1 MGFAS
6 MDFRF
11 ASGLMG
17 LVQVLCIVG
26 LFHSEYGT
34 FNLAA
39 YEIYLGV
46 ALMMLIGF
54 GYLMTFLKQ
63 YGLGAV
69 GFTFIITC
77 LTVQIN
83 VLLAACIPNYRT
95 PVIDASSLMDG
106 NFAAATVLISY
117 GCIIGKASP
126 SQLVAM
132 SILESVVFQVNRNIL
147 CVNAFNVEDA
157 GGTIVIHLFGAY
169 FGLAIAWILGA
180 PNDPSGAESSSM
192 TSDVTSLIG
201 TLVLWVYWPS
211 FNTGGYAVASSVD
224 AGRAV
229 ANTVAGL
236 LASCTIT
243 FIASGMIAG
252 RLQPVDIQ
260 NATLA
265 GGVAVGVIARMNI
278 GLGWASIIGGVGG
291 AIATL
296 GFNYVQPFL
305 QSKIGLH
312 DSCGVNN
319 LHGMPALFGGLSSII
334 LVEMKR
340 DPGLVNAKGEA
351 GGYQAAALFATL
363 GVSIVSG
370 LLTGVALKYMRL
382 AIKIVAEHHEGSFT
396 GATSQE
402 RSVRR
407 RSIHFADGQ
416 YWKTDDI
423 GLGDGPQSRRPSS
436 AEIVSSAEGAE
447 VVKSQRKPGS
457 GCNRGSVDF
466 TDDTY
471 WKTAPPKPKA
481 LPKAVGAASGQSLEQ
496 GSPAKCQ
503 RQDTSP
509 GVSRG
514 SVDFTDDSYWK
525 TSTPQPPASK
535 KDDVV
540 KV

>member
-1 MGFAS
+1 MHDCRVPLELDS
-6 MDFRF
+6 
-11 ASGLMG
+11 SGY
-17 LVQVLCIVG
+17 
-26 LFHSEYGT
+26 F
-34 FNLAA
+34 
-39 YEIYLGV
+39 
-46 ALMMLIGF
+46 
-54 GYLMTFLKQ
+54 
-63 YGLGAV
+63 
-69 GFTFIITC
+69 C
-77 LTVQIN
+77 L
-83 VLLAACIPNYRT
+83 
-95 PVIDASSLMDG
+95 
-106 NFAAATVLISY
+106 
-117 GCIIGKASP
+117 
-126 SQLVAM
+126 
-132 SILESVVFQVNRNIL
+132 QVNRNIL

-169 FGLAIAWILGA
+169 FGLAVAWILGA
-180 PNDPSGAESSSM
+180 PNDPAGAESSSM

-229 ANTVAGL
+229 ANTVVGL
-236 LASCTIT
+236 LASCTVT
-243 FIASGMIAG
+243 FVASGMIAG

-265 GGVAVGVIARMNI
+265 GGVAVGVIARMNV
-278 GLGWASIIGGVGG
+278 GLGWASIIGGLGG

-296 GFNYVQPFL
+296 GFNFVQPFL

-319 LHGMPALFGGLSSII
+319 LHGMPALFGGLASII
-334 LVEMKR
+334 LVEVKR
-340 DPGLVNAKGEA
+340 DAGLVNAKGVA

-363 GVSIVSG
+363 GISIGTG
-370 LLTGVALKYMRL
+370 LLAGLALKHMRL
-382 AIKIVAEHHEGSFT
+382 AIKIVAEHQDGSLP
-396 GATSQE
+396 GATTEE
-402 RSVRR
+402 RSKRR
-407 RSIHFADGQ
+407 RSIHFADRQ

-436 AEIVSSAEGAE
+436 AEIVSSTEGAE
-447 VVKSQRKPGS
+447 VVKPQRKP

-481 LPKAVGAASGQSLEQ
+481 PKAVGATPQSLEQ

-509 GVSRG
+509 GVSHSRG
-514 SVDFTDDSYWK
+514 SCDFSDDSYWK
-525 TSTPQPPASK
+525 TATPQPTSPPK
-535 KDDVV
+535 TDNVV
-540 KV
+540 RV